1 MFIDN
6 RKRKHIKEDTTVMSQ
21 QTNVPKLDVP
31 LSSPQISQDDID
43 IVVEILRSGRLSI
56 GAYTEMFEESVASF
70 VGTKYAVAVSSGTAA
85 LHLILK
91 SIDFSK
97 DSILVVPSFTFVASA
112 NVGMF
117 EGGRVEFVDIEPE
130 TLNMDPGHLEYVLE
144 KLSKENKK
152 LFLMAVD
159 IFGHSLDWDRVL
171 SICDKYNVTIVE
183 DSCEALG
190 SEYKGKKV
198 GTFGVAGA
206 YGFYPNKQITT
217 GEGGVLVTDD
227 EHIYKVSR
235 ALRNQGRG
243 EGQGWLAHDY
253 VGYNYRIDEMSSG
266 LGWSQMKRI
275 DAIIQTRSEV
285 ANRYNAMLKCVETPI
300 VKDYVSKMSWFI
312 YVVRLPKG
320 TKNESRNKVME
331 YLENSGVHV
340 RNYFEP
346 VHLQKPYR
354 ELGWKEGM
362 LPITEEVAERTIA
375 LPFFTDMTKEQQEYV
390 VNKVEEAISKLL

>member
-1 MFIDN
+1 
-6 RKRKHIKEDTTVMSQ
+6 MSQ
-21 QTNVPKLDVP
+21 QTNILKLDVP
-31 LSSPQISQDDID
+31 LSSPQIIQEDID
-43 IVVEILRSGRLSI
+43 VVTEILRSGRLSI

-130 TLNMDPGHLEYVLE
+130 TLNMDLGHLEYVLE
-144 KLSKENKK
+144 KLSRENKR

-159 IFGHSLDWDRVL
+159 IFGHPLDWDRVIN
-171 SICDKYNVTIVE
+171 ICDKYNVTIVE

-190 SEYKGKKV
+190 SEYKGKKA
-198 GTFGVAGA
+198 GTFGIAGA

-227 EHIYKVSR
+227 ERIYKMSR

-275 DAIIQTRSEV
+275 DAIIQKRSEV

-300 VKDYVSKMSWFI
+300 IKDYVSRMSWFI

-320 TKNESRNKVME
+320 TKKESRNKVME
-331 YLENSGVHV
+331 YLENNGVHV

-346 VHLQKPYR
+346 VHLQRPYR

-362 LPITEEVAERTIA
+362 LPVTEEVSERTIA

-390 VNKVEEAISKLL
+390 VSKVEEAINKLI